1 MDTGALMAT
10 YLDESLAKLE
20 WFEGSIPWMYLD
32 TRGHVTVGVGLMVPD
47 AVAAEKLPFMIGH
60 RAATSTEIVTE
71 FARVE
76 AMPMGRPA
84 LFYRVD
90 NGLVLEKAEI
100 DSLLRTVLEGFE
112 GELREKIS
120 GYEKYPDSVKMAL
133 LDMAYNLGP
142 IGFLHGYPTLI
153 HAVEA
158 GNWAKAAANCFRHGP
173 GALRNQWTQKMF
185 LENVLGA
192 LKAEGDGA
200 LKRFGYGVLGMSA
213 AAAEWLRKKQ

>member
-1 MDTGALMAT
+1 MAT

-32 TRGHVTVGVGLMVPD
+32 TRGHVTVGVGLMVPN
-47 AVAAEKLPFMIGH
+47 AAAAEKLPFMIGN
-60 RAATSTEIVTE
+60 RAATSTEIATE

-84 LFYRVD
+84 LFYRHAG
-90 NGLVLEKAEI
+90 GLTLEKQDI
-100 DSLLRTVLEGFE
+100 DSLLRTVVEGFE
-112 GELREKIS
+112 GELRAKLS
-120 GYEKYPDSVKMAL
+120 GYDGFPDNVKMAL

-142 IGFLHGYPTLI
+142 LALVHGYPTLI
-153 HAVEA
+153 AAVEA

-173 GALRNQWTQKMF
+173 GAVRNQWTQDMF
-185 LENVLGA
+185 QQNVIDT

-200 LKRFGYGVLGMSA
+200 LKRFGYGLVGMGA